1 MFSRYYCNNDQFLY
15 LTEFGDKV
23 DEIVTID
30 YKINRDLYDKISH
43 ELIFV
48 NQSVR
53 KILKDELRN
62 ALRKKRSYKD
72 WDNNDSYENMECFI

>member
-1 MFSRYYCNNDQFLY
+1 MYSRYYFNDDQFLY

-23 DEIVTID
+23 DRIVTID

-53 KILKDELRN
+53 KILKAELIN

>member
-1 MFSRYYCNNDQFLY
+1 MYSRYYFNDDQFLY
-15 LTEFGDKV
+15 LTEFGEKV
-23 DEIVTID
+23 DKIVTID

-53 KILKDELRN
+53 NIQKV